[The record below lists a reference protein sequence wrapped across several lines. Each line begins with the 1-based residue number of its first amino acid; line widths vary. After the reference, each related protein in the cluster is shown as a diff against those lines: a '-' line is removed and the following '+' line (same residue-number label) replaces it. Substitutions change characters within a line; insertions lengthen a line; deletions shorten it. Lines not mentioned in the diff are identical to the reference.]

1 MLIYYQSYRM
11 EMVGMGVAL
20 QKQLVTILREEVKPA
35 LGCTE
40 PGAVALAVTKA
51 REFLNEPVEN
61 CKILVSPNIYKN
73 GMGVGIPG
81 AGRTGLMIAACMGLV
96 SGNSSAGLNV
106 LESVTG
112 KDTSAAEALMD
123 SGKVSIAVHDT
134 QEKVYVEAFVR
145 GKNHWTKVVTRGRHD
160 QIVEVIRDASS
171 LYYKDIKIENM
182 ADSSDVL
189 CSLEIEQLIKEI
201 EQLPEQDIR
210 FLLDGLLMNIKIS
223 EEGLKNK
230 LGAGVGHSLRQAQR
244 DGILADDVITKAIIM
259 TSAASDARMSGLKMP
274 VMSSNGSGNHGLT
287 AILPIAAYNEKFP
300 QSDEKLSKALAISHL
315 VTAYIKNHIG
325 RLSPVCGCGVAAS
338 TGAAAAVAWL
348 MGLNYNQIE
357 GTMLNMIGNLS
368 GMICDGAK
376 AGCAYKLASAAGA
389 AIQSA
394 ISAKYGAIIPSC
406 NGIIGKNVESSIKN
420 LGIVSNQGMVTT
432 DKVIIEIMDGCNS

>member
-1 MLIYYQSYRM
+1 MNI
-11 EMVGMGVAL
+11 EL
-20 QKQLVTILREEVKPA
+20 QKQLIAILREEVKPA

-40 PGAVALAVTKA
+40 PGAVALAAAKA
-51 REFLNEPVEN
+51 REFLNEPVEA
-61 CKILVSPNIYKN
+61 CEILVSPNIYKN

-106 LESVTG
+106 LESVAG
-112 KDTSAAEALMD
+112 KDISEAEALMD
-123 SGKVSIAVHDT
+123 SGKVSIAVCDT
-134 QEKVYVEAFVR
+134 QEKVYVDAVVK

-160 QIVEVIRDASS
+160 QIAEVLKDGNSLFHRDIDMEKGTGSGKVLGS
-171 LYYKDIKIENM
+171 LT
-182 ADSSDVL
+182 V
-189 CSLEIEQLIKEI
+189 EQLIREI
-201 EQLPEQDIR
+201 EQLPEQDIL
-210 FLLDGLLMNIKIS
+210 FLLEGLQMNIRIS

-230 LGAGVGHSLRQAQR
+230 LGAGVGHSLGQAQK
-244 DGILADDVITKAIIM
+244 DGMLADDVVNRAVIM
-259 TSAASDARMSGLKMP
+259 TASASDARMSGLKLP

-300 QSDEKLSKALAISHL
+300 QSDERLSKALAISHL

-338 TGAAAAVAWL
+338 TGAAAAITWL
-348 MGLNYNQIE
+348 MGLSYRQIE
-357 GTMLNMIGNLS
+357 GAISNMIGNLS

-394 ISAKYGAIIPSC
+394 IAAKYDAIIPNC

-420 LGIVSNQGMVTT
+420 LGIVSTEGMASA
-432 DKVIIEIMDGCNS
+432 DKVIIGIMDGCCS